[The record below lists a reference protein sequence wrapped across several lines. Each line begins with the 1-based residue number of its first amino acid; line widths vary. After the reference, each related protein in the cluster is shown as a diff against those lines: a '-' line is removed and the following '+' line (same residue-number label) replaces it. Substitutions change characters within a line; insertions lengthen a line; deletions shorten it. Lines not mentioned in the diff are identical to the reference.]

1 MNDTQMYMLAMC
13 LVVPI
18 GWAMLELLL
27 GSERN
32 R

>member
-1 MNDTQMYMLAMC
+1 MNDTLMYMLAMC
-13 LVVPI
+13 LVVPV
-18 GWAMLELLL
+18 GWAVLELL